1 MKKTIMSVVM
11 MVALL
16 SCTKDSGIIEI
27 KNNSRPEDKC
37 GVILSSDKINY
48 NTVSLKV
55 NFQYGVDVIVLNES
69 DVNAYVVGDT
79 YCK

>member
-16 SCTKDSGIIEI
+16 SCTKDSGIIDI
-27 KNNSRPEDKC
+27 KNSKPEDIC
-37 GVILSSDKINY
+37 GVILSTEKINY

-55 NFQYGVDVIVLNES
+55 NFPYGLDVITLNVS
-69 DVNAYVVGDT
+69 DVNTYVVGDT